1 MGTFRLTVME
11 TNQPKFMYFVKNVGD
26 FIIGT
31 NEDSS
36 EIVVSSDSAILKEDS
51 ESKKYN

>member
-1 MGTFRLTVME
+1 MILGTFRITVIE
-11 TNQPKFMYFVKNVGD
+11 TKQPKFMYFAKNVGD

-36 EIVVSSDSAILKEDS
+36 EIIVSSDLAILKEDTDS
-51 ESKKYN
+51 